1 MGDEKDKC
9 AKMKTAI
16 LKFSGIFLI
25 CYLVCLGLFTQSFVG
40 NATYKILRGITTKS
54 IQWVLPSAHVEA
66 QEYKDPNSGKKDP
79 SAMYLVYGNPL
90 LIKKAMEEARKSGQ
104 SQVNIPTR
112 SIVFRLFEMFLVPLF
127 FLISI
132 FIATP
137 LSIKE
142 KLKGLGY
149 SLLILLLFLIL
160 RCIILAMFN
169 ISNDQIGIYEYSEST
184 MDNLSFLVSVFTL
197 GFNMS
202 LAFVLWLYFGFRKS
216 SFSVFF
222 ISLFNQVKS

>member
-1 MGDEKDKC
+1 
-9 AKMKTAI
+9 MKAAI

-25 CYLVCLGLFTQSFVG
+25 CYLICLGLFTQSFIG
-40 NATYKILRGITTKS
+40 NAAYKLLRGISTKS
-54 IQWVLPSAHVEA
+54 IQWVLPSAHIES
-66 QEYKDPNSGKKDP
+66 QEYIDPSSGKKDP

-90 LIKKAMEEARKSGQ
+90 LIKKAMDEARKSGQ
-104 SQVNIPTR
+104 SQANIPTR
-112 SIVFRLFEMFLVPLF
+112 SIVFRLFEMFLVPIL

-132 FIATP
+132 FVATP
-137 LSIKE
+137 LTIKE
-142 KLKGLGY
+142 KLKGLCC
-149 SLLILLLFLIL
+149 SLVILLLFLVL

-169 ISNDQIGIYEYSEST
+169 ISNDQIGIYEYSNGT

-216 SFSVFF
+216 SFSTYFV
-222 ISLFNQVKS
+222 SLFNQLKS